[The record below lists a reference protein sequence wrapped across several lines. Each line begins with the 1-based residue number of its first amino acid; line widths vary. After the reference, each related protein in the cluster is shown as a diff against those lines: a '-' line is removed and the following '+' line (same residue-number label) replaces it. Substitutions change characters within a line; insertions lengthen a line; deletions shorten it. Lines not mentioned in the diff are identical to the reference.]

1 MIVAIDGPAGTGKGT
16 IAGLISKRLG
26 YTYIDTGA
34 MYRCV
39 TLKMLNEGISLDA
52 DIEVIKDLL
61 ERTKIEFININGK
74 QCVFLDDEDVT
85 EEIRTPRVNELVS
98 PVSAIKEIR
107 IKLVDMQRE
116 LGKGANV
123 IMEGRDI
130 TTVVFPNAEV
140 KIYLTADASERANR
154 RYKELIAKGIETTY
168 EATYDS
174 IMKRDEN
181 DMKKEM
187 GALKIADGAI
197 VIDST
202 EMSIEEVYEKVV
214 EIITNTELDSTDDE
228 NITVKINNEEQ
239 E

>member
-1 MIVAIDGPAGTGKGT
+1 MP
-16 IAGLISKRLG
+16 L
-26 YTYIDTGA
+26 
-34 MYRCV
+34 
-39 TLKMLNEGISLDA
+39 
-52 DIEVIKDLL
+52 
-61 ERTKIEFININGK
+61 
-74 QCVFLDDEDVT
+74 
-85 EEIRTPRVNELVS
+85 
-98 PVSAIKEIR
+98 
-107 IKLVDMQRE
+107 
-116 LGKGANV
+116 
-123 IMEGRDI
+123 
-130 TTVVFPNAEV
+130 
-140 KIYLTADASERANR
+140 ANR

-187 GALKIADGAI
+187 GALKIADGAV

-214 EIITNTELDSTDDE
+214 EIITNTELDSTDDDE